1 MYNASLVEKGEIG
14 DVVYSVEL
22 WGIHLGQG
30 VERHLADLEGR
41 C

>member
-1 MYNASLVEKGEIG
+1 MYNASLVEEGEIG

-22 WGIHLGQG
+22 WWIHLGQG